1 MDVNMLIQSENNDG
15 NSELQQVEN
24 YVEFLSIDTASFI
37 HTTKKMKITT
47 LAIVARIKAK
57 HMKAST
63 D

>member
-24 YVEFLSIDTASFI
+24 FEEFLSIDTTSFN
-37 HTTKKMKITT
+37 TTMKMKITT